1 MGNIEKYLTLERARF
16 GDRLQVRWRV
26 APEVLGVVVPLLAI
40 QPLVENAVGTGWP
53 AGRRAGRCRSPRRMP
68 DRIA

>member
-40 QPLVENAVGTGWP
+40 QPLWKT
-53 AGRRAGRCRSPRRMP
+53 R
-68 DRIA
+68 